1 MAVDGSRY
9 PRHMADTPAPQAKQP
24 PQQHAAVTREAP
36 EIAKRLAGLAEELV
50 LAAAAR
56 VASEADAPQGAAA
69 AGLYYEVRKQLHE
82 LLRRRG
88 RVALDDYLAE
98 RREAGVSERR
108 ATGEVQGMTGLGRY
122 GAMSAFGP
130 RWERGSGERGD
141 RRDLG

>member
-24 PQQHAAVTREAP
+24 PQQHPAVTREATG
-36 EIAKRLAGLAEELV
+36 IAERVSALTEGLV

-56 VASEADAPQGAAA
+56 VAGETDTPGGAAA
-69 AGLYYEVRKQLHE
+69 AGLYYEVRRQLHE
-82 LLRRRG
+82 LLRQRG
-88 RVALDDYLAE
+88 RMTLDEHLAE
-98 RREAGVSERR
+98 RRATGESERR
-108 ATGEVQGMTGLGRY
+108 ATGEVQVMTGLGRY

-130 RWERGSGERGD
+130 RWERGSGERVD